1 MVDNLLNRL
10 SATIMVWSKNAFI
23 LISKP
28 EWCSNLCI
36 SGEERETFERRLA
49 SIILVQ
55 PVPVNRMANTAD
67 RFISLETRVTTD
79 HCWKG
84 FLFHDLYHGY
94 NRWLR
99 RCARMLLPSQRTSTV
114 TTTSIWG
121 LALSILAVTSQSTFW
136 SCRKWNRN
144 SSVYSLFMG
153 HSLVFLFLELRRR
166 TVRSNGTNERES
178 ISYGWTWHDLQLWAE

>member
-79 HCWKG
+79 HCVES
-84 FLFHDLYHGY
+84 HV
-94 NRWLR
+94 
-99 RCARMLLPSQRTSTV
+99 SS
-114 TTTSIWG
+114 
-121 LALSILAVTSQSTFW
+121 LS
-136 SCRKWNRN
+136 NRN
-144 SSVYSLFMG
+144 RRWI
-153 HSLVFLFLELRRR
+153 VFLSGEPTGRLQELII
-166 TVRSNGTNERES
+166 VRIVLDG
-178 ISYGWTWHDLQLWAE
+178 